1 LTSKGRRTGDS
12 RSADTHAGDTDDRDP
27 MRESS
32 VYSNRLLLDG
42 IFGVV
47 SPADTP
53 LTDLE
58 TALFPNGRFLGEE
71 DTTVE
76 SAAAIWER
84 GKVGRSG

>member
-1 LTSKGRRTGDS
+1 
-12 RSADTHAGDTDDRDP
+12 
-27 MRESS
+27 M
-32 VYSNRLLLDG
+32 DG

-76 SAAAIWER
+76 LAAAIWER